1 MAKTKYRSPENQGF
15 QQDTVQELEQM
26 RLQYQKELK

>member
-1 MAKTKYRSPENQGF
+1 MAKTKHRLLDTQGF
-15 QQDTVQELEQM
+15 QQDTVQELELM